1 MSIHCKTHVLNVEWK
16 QMFQFPLDT
25 HLKIGMVSTAGGLK
39 RNVAYMEK
47 IKTVL
52 HEEPNLVDP
61 VMIEGL
67 PGVGNVGKLAA
78 EHLLDQLKAV
88 KFADIYSVHFPPQVV
103 LDDDGIAK
111 LVNNELYYSKA
122 EDKSHPDL
130 IIVVG
135 DYQGLTP
142 EGQYD
147 ISDHLLQMASKY
159 GVKRIYTLGG
169 YGVGKILDDPRV
181 LGAATTLDLVDEM
194 KEKGVVF
201 SKGEPG
207 SGIVGASGLLLGLG
221 KVYGFEAICLMGE
234 TSGYFVD
241 PKGAE
246 AVLRILASILNVE
259 LDFSDLE
266 NKAEQIDAIASKLK
280 EMEVPQLEEA
290 PQEDLRYIG

>member
-1 MSIHCKTHVLNVEWK
+1 
-16 QMFQFPLDT
+16 
-25 HLKIGMVSTAGGLK
+25 
-39 RNVAYMEK
+39 MEK
-47 IKTVL
+47 IKTII
-52 HEEPNLVDP
+52 HEEPNLTKP
-61 VMIEGL
+61 ILIEGL

-103 LDDDGIAK
+103 LDDDGVAK

-122 EDKSHPDL
+122 EDGSHPDL
-130 IIVVG
+130 LIVVG

-147 ISDHLLQMASKY
+147 ISDHILQLALKY
-159 GVKRIYTLGG
+159 EVQRIYTLGG
-169 YGVGKILDDPRV
+169 YGVGKILEDPRV
-181 LGAATTLDLVDEM
+181 LGAATSLELVEEM
-194 KEKGVVF
+194 KERGVVF

-221 KVYGFEAICLMGE
+221 KVYGMEAICLMGE

-246 AVLRILASILNVE
+246 AVLRILAAILNIE
-259 LDFSDLE
+259 IDFSELE

-280 EMEVPQLEEA
+280 EMETPQLEEA
-290 PQEDLRYIG
+290 PPEDLRYIG